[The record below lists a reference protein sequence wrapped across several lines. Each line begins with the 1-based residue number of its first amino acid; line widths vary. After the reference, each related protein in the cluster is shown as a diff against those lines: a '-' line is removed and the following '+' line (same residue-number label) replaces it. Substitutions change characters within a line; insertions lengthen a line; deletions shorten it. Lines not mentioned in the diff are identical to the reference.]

1 MHPNLQRYFEEIE
14 GGRARLLS
22 EVSRL
27 SEAKFIQ
34 QGEGGKWSAAQIL
47 THLLTSEQM
56 SLRYMKKKS
65 LGIDQLSNSG
75 IYESIKTVVL
85 KVSQRIPIKYKAP
98 ALLVEHTPSAL
109 SQADLVLRWN
119 EFRLELKS
127 FLEAIEA
134 KNIRKK
140 IYKHPVAG
148 RLNVMQAMQ
157 FFQEHIHHH
166 YPQIKK
172 NIR

>member
-1 MHPNLQRYFEEIE
+1 MHPNLKWYFDEIE
-14 GGRARLLS
+14 INRARLLD

-27 SEAKFIQ
+27 SEAQFVKNK
-34 QGEGGKWSAAQIL
+34 EGKWSTAQIL

-56 SLRYMKKKS
+56 SLRYMQKKS

-75 IYESIKTVVL
+75 IYEDIKTAVL

-98 ALLVEHTPSAL
+98 VLLVEHTPTAL
-109 SQADLVLRWN
+109 SQPDLVSQWN
-119 EFRLELKS
+119 ELRQDLKS
-127 FLEAIEA
+127 FLEAIDE
-134 KNIRKK
+134 KNVRKK
-140 IYKHPVAG
+140 IYKHPVMG

-157 FFQEHIHHH
+157 FFQEHIQHH
-166 YPQIKK
+166 YSQIKR